1 MILKKKWAN
10 LPPTIIILQMNEYIK
25 SLKTPIA
32 IVGMGRS
39 GDAAKKLLKKAG
51 IAASDILTFDGKLST
66 ADFNDP
72 AQLMAEAKPQTLVV
86 SPGVPLASPWI
97 QDAKKNKVHITSEIS
112 LACSFLTTERLI
124 GITGSVGKSTTV
136 SLLGAGLAA
145 FSPTSFVGGNL
156 GIPFAEY
163 AVGLLEGS
171 HPLAEWVVLEL
182 SSYQLENSAG
192 LELEYSAITYFTSNH
207 LERYESLDHYY
218 ETKCKILSLTE
229 KVLFLNKEGG
239 ELVDYFQKKMSTAKE
254 KVQIVSRNDEILKP
268 LHLAAASL
276 IGKHNQD
283 NLALS
288 STLALAAGWPR
299 SAIEGLKKFKG
310 LSHRLE
316 NLGVFNGVRF
326 IKDSK
331 ATAMDSVLIAVS
343 AAHDTLS
350 SGGKLFVL
358 LGGRDKNLPWQ
369 DLKEFENLKGV
380 EYVFF
385 GECREIAKSKS
396 QLPGVSFAKM
406 PEALEY
412 LRSAVKMQ
420 DTVLLSPGGT
430 SLDEFKSFEDRGNVF
445 KKWVAEY
452 STL

>member
-1 MILKKKWAN
+1 
-10 LPPTIIILQMNEYIK
+10 MNEYIK

-51 IAASDILTFDGKLST
+51 IAASDILTFDGKLSS
-66 ADFNDP
+66 ADYNDP
-72 AQLMAEAKPQTLVV
+72 EKLMAEVKPQTLVV
-86 SPGVPLASPWI
+86 SPGVPLASSWI
-97 QDAKKNKVHITSEIS
+97 QEAKKKNVLITSEIS
-112 LACSFLTTERLI
+112 LACSFLTSERLI

-182 SSYQLENSAG
+182 SSYQLENCEN

-207 LERYESLDHYY
+207 LERYESLEHYY
-218 ETKCKILSLTE
+218 ETKCKILSLTD
-229 KVLFLNKEGG
+229 KKLFLNKEGG
-239 ELVDYFQKKMSTAKE
+239 ELVDYFAKKGSLE
-254 KVQIVSRNDEILKP
+254 KVQIVSRTDAELKH
-268 LHLAAASL
+268 LHLSTASL

-288 STLALAAGWPR
+288 STLALAAGWPS
-299 SAIEGLKKFKG
+299 SAIEGMKKFNG

-316 NLGVFNGVRF
+316 NLGIFNGVRF
-326 IKDSK
+326 INDSK

-350 SGGKLFVL
+350 AGGKLFVL
-358 LGGRDKNLPWQ
+358 LGGRDKNLPWNDLQ
-369 DLKEFENLKGV
+369 DFKNLQHV

-385 GECREIAKSKS
+385 GECREIAKAKS
-396 QLPGVSFAKM
+396 GLAGVSFEKM

-412 LRSAVKMQ
+412 LRSTIKTQ

-445 KKWVAEY
+445 KKWVSEY